1 MKKTISIILAAIL
14 LILSFAAC
22 GAPENSEKSEKSES
36 AKGGIYNFEDYKSS
50 EVFDIEKIKLSD
62 GLAEKCVTY
71 KFSYLSDGGII
82 KAYISIPNSAAESGK
97 PYKCILY
104 NRGGNKEIGMLTD
117 NSTANMCAVLD
128 YIVIASQYRGTDGSE
143 MADQFGGDDLH
154 DVIKLIDLCQNKFSF
169 VDMTDF
175 CVAGESRGGM
185 MTYMT
190 ARQDSRVKRIIAVSA
205 LSDLFKGY
213 DERKDMQDVI
223 YSYIGGTPQEKK
235 AEYEK
240 RSAIY
245 WADEIK
251 VPVLIIH
258 SKKDKQ
264 VSFKQAEEMYAKLK
278 KTTDCT
284 FITHDDDVHGI
295 HKEDLKTITD
305 WLNKTTA

>member
-82 KAYISIPNSAAESGK
+82 KAYISIPNSAAESEK
-97 PYKCILY
+97 PCKCILY

-143 MADQFGGDDLH
+143 MADQFNH
-154 DVIKLIDLCQNKFSF
+154 TEKDVVRSLRYWERRGLLNLDFDSSDTLVSIRLCHPGKKPEKAQRF
-169 VDMTDF
+169 V
-175 CVAGESRGGM
+175 
-185 MTYMT
+185 
-190 ARQDSRVKRIIAVSA
+190 
-205 LSDLFKGY
+205 
-213 DERKDMQDVI
+213 
-223 YSYIGGTPQEKK
+223 
-235 AEYEK
+235 
-240 RSAIY
+240 
-245 WADEIK
+245 
-251 VPVLIIH
+251 
-258 SKKDKQ
+258 
-264 VSFKQAEEMYAKLK
+264 
-278 KTTDCT
+278 
-284 FITHDDDVHGI
+284 
-295 HKEDLKTITD
+295 
-305 WLNKTTA
+305 

>member
-1 MKKTISIILAAIL
+1 MKRL
-14 LILSFAAC
+14 
-22 GAPENSEKSEKSES
+22 
-36 AKGGIYNFEDYKSS
+36 
-50 EVFDIEKIKLSD
+50 
-62 GLAEKCVTY
+62 
-71 KFSYLSDGGII
+71 
-82 KAYISIPNSAAESGK
+82 
-97 PYKCILY
+97 CILY

-154 DVIKLIDLCQNKFSF
+154 DVIKLIDLCQNDFSF

-223 YSYIGGTPQEKK
+223 YSYIGGTPKERK

-258 SKKDKQ
+258 SKNDKQ